1 MRLYMSAVINEKA
14 EMPKTVGERLR
25 LWRKSSMLKLLDV
38 KKMIGVS
45 QGSLSDLENN
55 KSLPSAGTLTQLCL
69 KTDLNSCWLLTGTGP
84 VARKVG
90 QAEEETAFET
100 SHLSVMQD
108 RNLRELVG
116 VLIKIY
122 QEGGKSKKAL
132 LKGFLIGAAHE
143 EN

>member
-1 MRLYMSAVINEKA
+1 MIAGINENA
-14 EMPKTVGERLR
+14 EMPNTVGERLR
-25 LWRKSSMLKLLDV
+25 LWRKSAMLKLLDV

-69 KTDLNSCWLLTGTGP
+69 KTDLNICWLLTGKGP

-90 QAEEETAFET
+90 QAEDETALET
-100 SHLSVMQD
+100 SHLSALRD
-108 RNLRELVG
+108 KNLKEMVDG
-116 VLIKIY
+116 LIKIY
-122 QEGGKSKKAL
+122 QEGSKSKKAL
-132 LKGFLIGAAHE
+132 LKGFLIGAAHD

>member
-1 MRLYMSAVINEKA
+1 MSAGINEKA

-69 KTDLNSCWLLTGTGP
+69 KTDLNICWLLTGAGP

-90 QAEEETAFET
+90 QGVDETAFET

-122 QEGGKSKKAL
+122 QEGGKTKKAL
-132 LKGFLIGAAHE
+132 LKGFLIGAAQE

>member
-1 MRLYMSAVINEKA
+1 MSAGINEKA

-69 KTDLNSCWLLTGTGP
+69 KTDLNICWLLTGAGP

-90 QAEEETAFET
+90 QGEDETAFET

-132 LKGFLIGAAHE
+132 LKGFLIGAAQE

>member
-1 MRLYMSAVINEKA
+1 MSAVINEKA

-69 KTDLNSCWLLTGTGP
+69 KTDLNICWLLTGAGP

-90 QAEEETAFET
+90 QGEDETAFET

>member
-1 MRLYMSAVINEKA
+1 MSAGINEKA

-69 KTDLNSCWLLTGTGP
+69 KTDLNICWLLTGAGP

-90 QAEEETAFET
+90 QGVDETAFET

>member
-1 MRLYMSAVINEKA
+1 MNAKNKEIV

-69 KTDLNSCWLLTGTGP
+69 KTDLNICWLLTGAGP

-90 QAEEETAFET
+90 QGEDETAFET

-132 LKGFLIGAAHE
+132 LKGFLMGAAHE
-143 EN
+143 GK

>member
-1 MRLYMSAVINEKA
+1 MNTSVMQIA

-25 LWRKSSMLKLLDV
+25 LWRKSSMMKLLDV

-69 KTDLNSCWLLTGTGP
+69 KTDLNICWLLTGTGP

-90 QAEEETAFET
+90 QGEDETTFET
-100 SHLSVMQD
+100 SHLSIMQD

-132 LKGFLIGAAHE
+132 LKGFLIGAANE